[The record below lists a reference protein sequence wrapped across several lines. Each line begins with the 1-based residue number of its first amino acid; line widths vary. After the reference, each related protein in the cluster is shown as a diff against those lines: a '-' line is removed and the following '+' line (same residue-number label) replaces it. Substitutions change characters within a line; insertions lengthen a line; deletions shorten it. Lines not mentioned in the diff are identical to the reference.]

1 MKVLQLARKL
11 TKLARRASGINS
23 FAFSKKMSLR
33 TTLDELARP
42 LVELQELLILA
53 EDPYFER
60 KKGGLRALKCLF
72 ELKGVLAQLRFR
84 FANLDMV
91 DGQLHGKDGSCTTG
105 GLKLMTRAVN
115 KLKMRSKT
123 DEVASVG
130 SKINKAYS

>member
-1 MKVLQLARKL
+1 MKLLQLARKL

-60 KKGGLRALKCLF
+60 KKGCLRALKCLF
-72 ELKGVLAQLRFR
+72 ELKGGFAQLRFR
-84 FANLDMV
+84 LAKFDMV
-91 DGQLHGKDGSCTTG
+91 ASQLHEKV
-105 GLKLMTRAVN
+105 MTRVVN

-123 DEVASVG
+123 DESASVG
-130 SKINKAYS
+130 SKVNKACS